1 MSWAPLVDD
10 NLNEGFISLFIH
22 IGGKFQSLLLHIFN
36 VECNFE
42 SMFEVVISLFIL
54 NLSLGV
60 IKKLNPLSQALEN
73 ALNSLLK
80 ASEYIPENILFS
92 YVMQCCEASCSS
104 KTKDDIIDPLENL
117 LTILIS
123 DIQLLQLSAH
133 AMLMK

>member
-1 MSWAPLVDD
+1 M
-10 NLNEGFISLFIH
+10 
-22 IGGKFQSLLLHIFN
+22 
-36 VECNFE
+36 
-42 SMFEVVISLFIL
+42 
-54 NLSLGV
+54 SLGV
-60 IKKLNPLSQALEN
+60 IKKFNPLSQALEN

-80 ASEYIPENILFS
+80 ASEYIPENIVFN

-104 KTKDDIIDPLENL
+104 KAKDDIIDPLENL